1 MEKDKSGRI
10 IAVVAL
16 AIGVFALSLGF
27 AAYSSRLDI
36 TSNAIVQVGD
46 DDWEVGFS
54 NVTTGVATTT
64 TTISQSGT
72 SSTVSGASAGS
83 IDLTQ
88 FTITQNT
95 APTLSTTNGS
105 KVEYDFH
112 IVNEGRLDAFL
123 NAITMGSLSCEYVAS
138 GTTRTTDDGHTT
150 IDPSGTGTISSEDC
164 NAMFGVTLTI
174 DSTPYTVSTNS
185 GFGTTNQ
192 LLAPVSPATATNVA
206 AKLTIAYK
214 TDGIS
219 NASTAPNGDFIVT
232 LGQTSVTYGT
242 SSN

>member
-1 MEKDKSGRI
+1 MNKVVI
-10 IAVVAL
+10 I
-16 AIGVFALSLGF
+16 
-27 AAYSSRLDI
+27 
-36 TSNAIVQVGD
+36 T
-46 DDWEVGFS
+46 
-54 NVTTGVATTT
+54 
-64 TTISQSGT
+64 
-72 SSTVSGASAGS
+72 GASSGIGLATAKNLTKAGY
-83 IDLTQ
+83 
-88 FTITQNT
+88 
-95 APTLSTTNGS
+95 
-105 KVEYDFH
+105 KVYGISLDAKTFDEFENYQMNVNDFDGMKE
-112 IVNEGRLDAFL
+112 IIEKIYQNEGRLDAFL